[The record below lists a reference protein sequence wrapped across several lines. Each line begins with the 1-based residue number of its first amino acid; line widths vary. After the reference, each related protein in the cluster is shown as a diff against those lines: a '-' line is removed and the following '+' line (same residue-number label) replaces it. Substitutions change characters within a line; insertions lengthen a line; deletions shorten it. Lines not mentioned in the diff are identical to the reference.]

1 MIKNVSPQCMRNLC
15 KSEQCHP
22 RQTAAKGNEGA
33 HRAASKQTLIGKK
46 ELSAYS
52 WSNTENHKTKQKQ
65 PCDFYRAQNIVA
77 LLTDALKNEQEYF
90 MQHGTDDD
98 DGWVMAGWMKEGWM
112 DGMAD
117 GQMEGGLGGRMK
129 EGWMDGRMDGL
140 VDEWMDGWR
149 QVEWMGG
156 W

>member
-1 MIKNVSPQCMRNLC
+1 M
-15 KSEQCHP
+15 
-22 RQTAAKGNEGA
+22 
-33 HRAASKQTLIGKK
+33 
-46 ELSAYS
+46 
-52 WSNTENHKTKQKQ
+52 
-65 PCDFYRAQNIVA
+65 A

-112 DGMAD
+112 DG
-117 GQMEGGLGGRMK
+117 
-129 EGWMDGRMDGL
+129 RMDGL